1 MNKPII
7 IGIGHKKG
15 VGKDTVANRLV
26 DTHGFIRMS
35 FADPLKEACRI
46 IFHFTDAQLY
56 GDLKEVVDKRWG
68 KTPRQILQMF
78 GSDAL
83 RNIIDRDVWIKSLR
97 FKIESKVLAE
107 PTKQLKI
114 VVPDVR
120 FPNEAE
126 AIKAMD
132 GGHLWKV
139 TRELLTNEFSFHES
153 EIALDHFKNWD
164 EILINNDTMASLYQ
178 KADHLLAQIT
188 TQKERTH
195 AHGRRKAEST

>member
-1 MNKPII
+1 MNSPII

-35 FADPLKEACRI
+35 FADPLKEACRL

-56 GDLKEVVDKRWG
+56 GDLKEVVDKNWG

-83 RNIIDRDVWIKSLR
+83 RNIIDRDVWIKSLKL
-97 FKIESKVLAE
+97 KIQNRVLQE

-126 AIKAMD
+126 AIKSMD

-139 TRELLTNEFSFHES
+139 TRELPTNEFSFHES
-153 EIALDHFKNWD
+153 ETALDHYKSWD
-164 EILINNDTMASLYQ
+164 QILINNDTMAALYQ
-178 KADHLLAQIT
+178 RADHLLAQIT

-195 AHGRRKAEST
+195 AHGRRKAESA